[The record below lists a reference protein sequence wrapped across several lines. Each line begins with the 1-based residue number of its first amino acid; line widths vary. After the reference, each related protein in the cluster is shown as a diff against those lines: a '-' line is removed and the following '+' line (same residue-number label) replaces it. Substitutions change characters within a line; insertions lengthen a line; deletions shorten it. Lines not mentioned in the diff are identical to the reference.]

1 MFEKPTSGGV
11 ANLSWGGGGGGG
23 VGGGGGGG
31 VGGGGGGGGGGLSVR
46 RGLNV
51 LM

>member
-31 VGGGGGGGGGGLSVR
+31 GGGLSVR